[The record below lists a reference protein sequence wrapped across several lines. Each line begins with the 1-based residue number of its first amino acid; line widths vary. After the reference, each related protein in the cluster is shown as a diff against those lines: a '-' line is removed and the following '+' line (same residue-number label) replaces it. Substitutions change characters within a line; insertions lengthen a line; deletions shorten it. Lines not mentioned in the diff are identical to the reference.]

1 MNRHRSLMAVKDA
14 IGGGQT
20 YCGNVDVIVENSGR
34 IYIYNDIFASVSYNI
49 GYMQMDVALEWDD
62 DETQVSYKKLGLH
75 VGYNSNFQEFSL
87 DDDYLQ
93 WQDGEN
99 CISVRFE

>member
-1 MNRHRSLMAVKDA
+1 
-14 IGGGQT
+14 
-20 YCGNVDVIVENSGR
+20 
-34 IYIYNDIFASVSYNI
+34 
-49 GYMQMDVALEWDD
+49 MQMDVALEWDD

-99 CISVRFE
+99 CISVRFERTRRFSACRFGSGFFQDSLTGIIHTKPEVIPWQTPAYITP

>member
-1 MNRHRSLMAVKDA
+1 
-14 IGGGQT
+14 
-20 YCGNVDVIVENSGR
+20 
-34 IYIYNDIFASVSYNI
+34 
-49 GYMQMDVALEWDD
+49 MQMDVALEWDD

-75 VGYNSNFQEFSL
+75 VGYNSKFQEFSL